1 MTSTVGVTGLE
12 AIHQLTSQ
20 CRYDLRVELEDWEGL
35 TATADY
41 DGFALASAADKY
53 RMHVDNFTGGSA
65 GKESLCLHSA
75 GKESLCL
82 HSTSH
87 SFLFVCLLACYLFG
101 ISLKCVISSG
111 RVMLT
116 RLRNTCNN
124 CADFHFQLA

>member
-20 CRYDLRVELEDWEGL
+20 GRYDLRVELEDWEGL

-41 DGFALASAADKY
+41 VGFALASAADKY

-75 GKESLCL
+75 GKESL
-82 HSTSH
+82 S
-87 SFLFVCLLACYLFG
+87 SFYLSQLFVGLFVGVLFVWQFTEMCY
-101 ISLKCVISSG
+101 
-111 RVMLT
+111 
-116 RLRNTCNN
+116 
-124 CADFHFQLA
+124 

>member
-20 CRYDLRVELEDWEGL
+20 GRYDLRVELEDWEGL

-65 GKESLCLHSA
+65 GKESLCLHS
-75 GKESLCL
+75 
-82 HSTSH
+82 TSH

-101 ISLKCVISSG
+101 NSLKCVISSG

-124 CADFHFQLA
+124 CADFHLQLA

>member
-20 CRYDLRVELEDWEGL
+20 DRYDLRVELEDWEGL

-65 GKESLCLHSA
+65 GKV
-75 GKESLCL
+75 SLCL

-87 SFLFVCLLACYLFG
+87 SFLFVCLLGCYLFG
-101 ISLKCVISSG
+101 ISLKCIVSSG

-116 RLRNTCNN
+116 GLLNTCNN
-124 CADFHFQLA
+124 CADFRLQLA